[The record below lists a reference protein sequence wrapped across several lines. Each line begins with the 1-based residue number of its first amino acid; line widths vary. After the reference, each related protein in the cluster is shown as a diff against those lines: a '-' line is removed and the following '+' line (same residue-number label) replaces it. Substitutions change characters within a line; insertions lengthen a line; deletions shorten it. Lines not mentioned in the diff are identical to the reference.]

1 MKKIL
6 FTLIFLTGLLIHG
19 GLNAQP
25 DPRGAPGP
33 GNTPLGGGPSAPLD
47 GGLFLLLS
55 MASAY
60 GIKKFRS
67 GKEEE

>member
-1 MKKIL
+1 MKKRL
-6 FTLIFLTGLLIHG
+6 FTLILLVGLLIHG
-19 GLNAQP
+19 GLTAQP

-33 GNTPLGGGPSAPLD
+33 GNIPLGPTAPID

-67 GKEEE
+67 GKEEK